1 MTRIACEVFP
11 APTNQKEAEQ
21 WLFEAGETQREIAV
35 FELACKEKL
44 AEVKKGNQEVVLRFE
59 QRLQK
64 LAQGISTYA
73 NGHRLDF
80 CKDGRKTVRFVN
92 GEFTWRNQ
100 PSTVRILDGLK
111 ALESIEK
118 QELGEH
124 FIRTSETLNK
134 QALRADPQAVEKIE
148 GVEIVHKGE
157 AFYIKPYPTEGKSKE
172 IVVAQTERGEG

>member
-1 MTRIACEVFP
+1 MTRIAYEVFP

-21 WLFEAGETQREIAV
+21 WLFEAGETQREIAA

-100 PSTVRILDGLK
+100 PSTVRILDGKK
-111 ALESIEK
+111 ALESIKTQGLEK
-118 QELGEH
+118 L
-124 FIRTSETLNK
+124 FITTKEVLDK
-134 QALRADPQAVEKIE
+134 EAVLSNSLLAEKIDGLKVGSGGEKIYIATSPNAGLKKE
-148 GVEIVHKGE
+148 GGVKG
-157 AFYIKPYPTEGKSKE
+157 
-172 IVVAQTERGEG
+172 